1 MEKTEFGEI
10 ITKVSGIVNGSNKLP
25 WLLSARPMLALLLA
39 GGLWLPAFIAV
50 LVIHV
55 DDDSGSKSAMFVCLS
70 TNRLLSVT
78 SGSVLL
84 LLSSS
89 LEHR

>member
-70 TNRLLSVT
+70 INQSSVECHLWFCVVVVVVVVRT
-78 SGSVLL
+78 
-84 LLSSS
+84 
-89 LEHR
+89 